1 MQTQSGRTL
10 HPLVWVAGV
19 ALIVFCGAGVA
30 AMMGWIGGPS
40 AKTVEPTP
48 IGQARPAEKPHAAVK
63 ARVAAVC
70 LECGVVQSV
79 HEVDTKGAGS
89 GVGAVSGGGGC
100 GGLGPPGRGGR
111 SPKNAHRGGGV
122 RAVSG
127 GLVRGVL
134 GRQGGDGDPQTIA
147 PGVAAVGGAVLGN
160 EAEKQGRRTK
170 PYEIAVGFDDGAIR
184 MSTEPTA
191 PSWHVGDKVK

>member
-10 HPLVWVAGV
+10 HPLVWAAGV

-40 AKTVEPTP
+40 AKTVEPAP
-48 IGQARPAEKPHAAVK
+48 IGQVHPAEKPHAAVK

-89 GVGAVSGGGGC
+89 GVGAV
-100 GGLGPPGRGGR
+100 
-111 SPKNAHRGGGV
+111 GGGV
-122 RAVSG
+122 VG
-127 GLVRGVL
+127 GVL
-134 GRQGGDGDPQTIA
+134 GHQVGDGDTQKIA
-147 PGVAAVGGAVLGN
+147 TVVGAVGGAVLGN
-160 EAEKQGRRTK
+160 EAEKQVRHTK
-170 PYEIAVGFDDGAIR
+170 TYEITVRFDDGAIR
-184 MSTEPTA
+184 MITEPTA
-191 PSWHVGDKVK
+191 PSWHVGDKVKVVNGVIHDNS